1 MNEGLRRDSVR
12 DGDKTEERS
21 KEELQK
27 SGTRIDE
34 LETVEAQR
42 QQTDQTPLESIEE
55 YRFLIDHSKE
65 IILVLNKRGQIIFA
79 NKSTLTNFGYSKE
92 ELIGKT
98 ITHFLAKGS
107 IKKAL
112 YALGQ
117 EFLGRPQRELEVQ
130 ATTRDGEIRYLSVAE
145 GSAPIY
151 ENGKLIGVMIS
162 ASDITERKKDEEILR
177 KRSAQLE
184 LIHHIQSEIPMN
196 TDIETILIRAA
207 ESIGK
212 SFGYYKISVN
222 LYDRETNEI
231 EYLTGWNKTGLSL
244 PRGHRQKLGQGLI
257 GKAGLAKQTIVAN
270 DVSKEPDYIPYHLTE
285 TKAELII
292 PLLVQDKLVGVLDL
306 QATQVDAFSKED
318 VAILG
323 SIANYI
329 AYIIDWRQREE
340 ALRESEEKFRSL
352 AEQSP
357 NMIFIN
363 KKGRVVYINAKCE
376 EIMGYKR
383 EEIYSPDFD
392 FLILTAPEFRD
403 RIKTNFSSH
412 KKGGEVLPLTYALLT
427 KEGKRIEAILATKL
441 IDYGKEKAILGIVTD
456 ITEQKR
462 AEEAIKNSEERF
474 KMIFEY
480 APDAYYLNDMKGS
493 FIDGN
498 KAAEKV
504 TGYKREELIGSS
516 FLKLRLLSLDQIPRA
531 AALLAKNAMGRPTG
545 PDEFVLKRKDGAKVS
560 VEISTYPVK
569 IKGKTLV
576 LGIARDITER
586 KHAEEALQ
594 ESEEKFRSMSD
605 SAQDAIL
612 MMDHQGNISYWNKAA
627 EKILGY
633 SAQETLGQELHTF
646 LAPKHYQAAFTEAF
660 SQFKKI
666 GQGPAVGKMLELKT
680 LRKDG
685 TEIPIELSIS
695 ATKLKGQWNAIGML
709 RDITERKRVENDL
722 KQSSL
727 RLGQALGSIINVVG
741 ATVELKDPYTAG
753 HQKRV
758 ADLARSIAT
767 EMALSKDQIEG
778 IRIAG
783 IIHDIGK
790 ISVPAE
796 ILSKPGKLNENEF
809 YLIKNHAQVG
819 YEILKD
825 IEFQWPI
832 AQIVYQHHE
841 RMDGSGYPRGLKGE
855 DIILEARILAVAD
868 AVEAMASHRPYRP
881 ALGIDKAL
889 EEISQKKGILYDP
902 DVVDVCLKLFSEN
915 KFKFE

>member
-1 MNEGLRRDSVR
+1 MR
-12 DGDKTEERS
+12 DGDKTEEQS
-21 KEELQK
+21 KEKLQK
-27 SGTRIDE
+27 LGKRIDE
-34 LETVEAQR
+34 LKTVEAQR
-42 QQTDQTPLESIEE
+42 RQTKQKPLESEE
-55 YRFLIDHSKE
+55 GYRFLIDHSKE
-65 IILVLNKRGQIIFA
+65 IILVLNKRGKIIFA
-79 NKSTLTNFGYSKE
+79 NKSTLTNYGYSKE
-92 ELIGKT
+92 ELIGKS
-98 ITHFLAKGS
+98 ITHFLARGS
-107 IKKAL
+107 SKKAL
-112 YALGQ
+112 YALAQ
-117 EFLGRPQRELEVQ
+117 EFLGRRQGELEIQ
-130 ATTRDGEIRYLSVAE
+130 ATTRSGEIRYLSVAE

-162 ASDITERKKDEEILR
+162 ASDITERKQAEEILQ

-196 TDIETILIRAA
+196 TDMETILIRAA

-212 SFGYYKISVN
+212 CFGYYKISVN
-222 LYDRETNEI
+222 LYDQKTNEI
-231 EYLTGWNKTGLSL
+231 EYLTGWNKTGLSI

-257 GKAGLAKQTIVAN
+257 GKAGLSKQTIIAN
-270 DVSKEPDYIPYHLTE
+270 DVSKEPDYITYHLTE

-292 PLLVQDKLVGVLDL
+292 PLLVQDKFVGVLDL
-306 QATQVDAFSKED
+306 QATRVNAFSKED
-318 VAILG
+318 VSVLQAV
-323 SIANYI
+323 ANYI

-357 NMIFIN
+357 NIIFIN
-363 KKGRVVYINAKCE
+363 NKGRVVYINAKCE
-376 EIMGYKR
+376 EIMGYQR

-392 FLILTAPEFRD
+392 FLILIDPEFRD
-403 RIKTNFSSH
+403 GIKTNFSSH
-412 KKGGEVLPLTYALLT
+412 VKGGEVLPLTCALLT
-427 KEGKRIEAILATKL
+427 KEGKRIEVILTTKL

-480 APDAYYLNDMKGS
+480 APDAYYLNDMKGY

-516 FLKLRLLSLDQIPRA
+516 FLKLGLLSLDQVPRA
-531 AALLAKNAMGRPTG
+531 AALLVKNAMGRPTG

-586 KHAEEALQ
+586 KHGEKELLQ
-594 ESEEKFRSMSD
+594 TSEK
-605 SAQDAIL
+605 
-612 MMDHQGNISYWNKAA
+612 
-627 EKILGY
+627 
-633 SAQETLGQELHTF
+633 
-646 LAPKHYQAAFTEAF
+646 
-660 SQFKKI
+660 
-666 GQGPAVGKMLELKT
+666 
-680 LRKDG
+680 LR
-685 TEIPIELSIS
+685 
-695 ATKLKGQWNAIGML
+695 
-709 RDITERKRVENDL
+709 
-722 KQSSL
+722 
-727 RLGQALGSIINVVG
+727 QALGSIINVVG

-778 IRIAG
+778 IRIVG

-796 ILSKPGKLNENEF
+796 ILSKPGKLNENE
-809 YLIKNHAQVG
+809 YCLIKNHAQVG

-832 AQIVYQHHE
+832 AQVVYQHHE
-841 RMDGSGYPRGLKGE
+841 RMDGSGYPQGLKGE
-855 DIILEARILAVAD
+855 DILLEARILAVAD

-902 DVVDVCLKLFSEN
+902 DVVDVCIKLFSEN

>member
-1 MNEGLRRDSVR
+1 MR
-12 DGDKTEERS
+12 DGDKTKEQS

-27 SGTRIDE
+27 LGKRIDE

-42 QQTDQTPLESIEE
+42 QQTEQTPLESIEG

-65 IILVLNKRGQIIFA
+65 IILVLNKRGKIIFA
-79 NKSTLTNFGYSKE
+79 NKSTLTTFDYSKE
-92 ELIGKT
+92 ELIGKS
-98 ITHFLAKGS
+98 ITHFLARGS

-112 YALGQ
+112 YALAQ
-117 EFLGRPQRELEVQ
+117 EFLGRPQRELEIQ
-130 ATTRDGEIRYLSVAE
+130 ATTRSGEIRYLSVAE
-145 GSAPIY
+145 GSAPVY

-162 ASDITERKKDEEILR
+162 ASDITERKQAEEILQ

-184 LIHHIQSEIPMN
+184 LIHHIQNEIPMN

-222 LYDRETNEI
+222 LYDQKTNEI
-231 EYLTGWNKTGLSL
+231 EYLTGWNKTGLSI

-257 GKAGLAKQTIVAN
+257 GKAGLSKQTIIAN
-270 DVSKEPDYIPYHLTE
+270 DVSKEPDYIVYHLTE

-306 QATQVDAFSKED
+306 QATRVNAFSKED
-318 VAILG
+318 VSVFQAV
-323 SIANYI
+323 ANYI

-352 AEQSP
+352 AELSP
-357 NMIFIN
+357 NMIFVN
-363 KKGRVVYINAKCE
+363 KKGRVVYINVKCE

-383 EEIYSPDFD
+383 EEIYSLDFD
-392 FLILTAPEFRD
+392 FLILIAPEFRGGL
-403 RIKTNFSSH
+403 KTNFSSH
-412 KKGGEVLPLTYALLT
+412 MKGGEVLPLTCALLT
-427 KEGKRIEAILATKL
+427 KEGKRIEVILTTKL

-462 AEEAIKNSEERF
+462 VEEAIKNSEERF

-480 APDAYYLNDMKGS
+480 APDAYYLNDMKGN

-516 FLKLRLLSLDQIPRA
+516 FLKLSLLSLDQVPRA
-531 AALLAKNAMGRPTG
+531 AALLVKNAMGRPTG

-586 KHAEEALQ
+586 KHGEKELLQ
-594 ESEEKFRSMSD
+594 TSEK
-605 SAQDAIL
+605 
-612 MMDHQGNISYWNKAA
+612 
-627 EKILGY
+627 
-633 SAQETLGQELHTF
+633 
-646 LAPKHYQAAFTEAF
+646 
-660 SQFKKI
+660 
-666 GQGPAVGKMLELKT
+666 
-680 LRKDG
+680 LR
-685 TEIPIELSIS
+685 
-695 ATKLKGQWNAIGML
+695 
-709 RDITERKRVENDL
+709 
-722 KQSSL
+722 
-727 RLGQALGSIINVVG
+727 QALGSIINVVG

-767 EMALSKDQIEG
+767 EMVLSKDQIEG

-783 IIHDIGK
+783 TIHDIGK

-796 ILSKPGKLNENEF
+796 ILSKPGRLNENEF
-809 YLIKNHAQVG
+809 CLIKNHAQVG

-841 RMDGSGYPRGLKGE
+841 KMDGSGYPQGLKGE

-868 AVEAMASHRPYRP
+868 VVEAMASHRPYRP

-902 DVVDVCLKLFSEN
+902 DVVDVCIKLFSEN

>member
-1 MNEGLRRDSVR
+1 MR
-12 DGDKTEERS
+12 DGDKREEQS
-21 KEELQK
+21 KEKLQK
-27 SGTRIDE
+27 LGKRIDE

-42 QQTDQTPLESIEE
+42 QQTKQTPLESTEG
-55 YRFLIDHSKE
+55 YRFLVDHSKE
-65 IILVLNKRGQIIFA
+65 IILVLNKRGKIIFA

-92 ELIGKT
+92 ELIGKS
-98 ITHFLAKGS
+98 ITHFLARGS

-112 YALGQ
+112 YALAQ

-130 ATTRDGEIRYLSVAE
+130 ATTRSGEIRYLSVAE

-162 ASDITERKKDEEILR
+162 ASDITERKQAEEILK

-196 TDIETILIRAA
+196 TDIETILIRTA

-222 LYDRETNEI
+222 LYDREKNEI

-257 GKAGLAKQTIVAN
+257 GKAGLSKQTIVAN

-306 QATQVDAFSKED
+306 QATRVNAFSKED

-323 SIANYI
+323 SVANYI

-340 ALRESEEKFRSL
+340 ALR
-352 AEQSP
+352 
-357 NMIFIN
+357 
-363 KKGRVVYINAKCE
+363 
-376 EIMGYKR
+376 
-383 EEIYSPDFD
+383 
-392 FLILTAPEFRD
+392 
-403 RIKTNFSSH
+403 
-412 KKGGEVLPLTYALLT
+412 
-427 KEGKRIEAILATKL
+427 
-441 IDYGKEKAILGIVTD
+441 
-456 ITEQKR
+456 
-462 AEEAIKNSEERF
+462 
-474 KMIFEY
+474 
-480 APDAYYLNDMKGS
+480 
-493 FIDGN
+493 
-498 KAAEKV
+498 
-504 TGYKREELIGSS
+504 
-516 FLKLRLLSLDQIPRA
+516 
-531 AALLAKNAMGRPTG
+531 
-545 PDEFVLKRKDGAKVS
+545 
-560 VEISTYPVK
+560 
-569 IKGKTLV
+569 
-576 LGIARDITER
+576 
-586 KHAEEALQ
+586 

-633 SAQETLGQELHTF
+633 SAQETLGKELHTF
-646 LAPKHYQAAFTEAF
+646 LAPKHYQAAFKEAF
-660 SQFKKI
+660 SRFKKI
-666 GQGPAVGKMLELKT
+666 GQGPAVGKTLELEAE
-680 LRKDG
+680 RKDG

-695 ATKLKGQWNAIGML
+695 ATKLKGEWNAIGIL
-709 RDITERKRVENDL
+709 RDITERKHGEKEL
-722 KQSSL
+722 LQTSEKL
-727 RLGQALGSIINVVG
+727 RQALGSIINVVG

-796 ILSKPGKLNENEF
+796 ILSRPGRLSENEF
-809 YLIKNHAQVG
+809 CLIKNHAQVG

-841 RMDGSGYPRGLKGE
+841 KMDGSGYPQGLKGE

-902 DVVDVCLKLFSEN
+902 DVVHVCVKLFSEN

>member
-1 MNEGLRRDSVR
+1 MR
-12 DGDKTEERS
+12 DGDKREEQS
-21 KEELQK
+21 KEKLQK
-27 SGTRIDE
+27 LGKRIDE

-42 QQTDQTPLESIEE
+42 QQTKQTPLESTEG
-55 YRFLIDHSKE
+55 YRFLVDHSKE
-65 IILVLNKRGQIIFA
+65 IILVLNKRGKIIFA

-92 ELIGKT
+92 ELIGKS
-98 ITHFLAKGS
+98 ITHFLARGS

-112 YALGQ
+112 YALAQ

-130 ATTRDGEIRYLSVAE
+130 ATTRSGEIRYLSVAE

-162 ASDITERKKDEEILR
+162 ASDITERKQAEEILK

-222 LYDRETNEI
+222 LYDQKTNEI
-231 EYLTGWNKTGLSL
+231 EYLTGWNKTGLSI

-257 GKAGLAKQTIVAN
+257 GKAGLSKQTIVAN

-306 QATQVDAFSKED
+306 QATRVNAFSKED

-323 SIANYI
+323 SVANYI

-340 ALRESEEKFRSL
+340 ALR
-352 AEQSP
+352 
-357 NMIFIN
+357 
-363 KKGRVVYINAKCE
+363 
-376 EIMGYKR
+376 
-383 EEIYSPDFD
+383 
-392 FLILTAPEFRD
+392 
-403 RIKTNFSSH
+403 
-412 KKGGEVLPLTYALLT
+412 
-427 KEGKRIEAILATKL
+427 
-441 IDYGKEKAILGIVTD
+441 
-456 ITEQKR
+456 
-462 AEEAIKNSEERF
+462 
-474 KMIFEY
+474 
-480 APDAYYLNDMKGS
+480 
-493 FIDGN
+493 
-498 KAAEKV
+498 
-504 TGYKREELIGSS
+504 
-516 FLKLRLLSLDQIPRA
+516 
-531 AALLAKNAMGRPTG
+531 
-545 PDEFVLKRKDGAKVS
+545 
-560 VEISTYPVK
+560 
-569 IKGKTLV
+569 
-576 LGIARDITER
+576 
-586 KHAEEALQ
+586 

-633 SAQETLGQELHTF
+633 SAQETLGKELHTF
-646 LAPKHYQAAFTEAF
+646 LAPKHYQAAFKEAF
-660 SQFKKI
+660 SRFKKI
-666 GQGPAVGKMLELKT
+666 GQGPAVGKTLELEAE
-680 LRKDG
+680 RKDG

-695 ATKLKGQWNAIGML
+695 ATKLKGEWNAIGIL
-709 RDITERKRVENDL
+709 RDITERKHGEKEL
-722 KQSSL
+722 LQTSEKL
-727 RLGQALGSIINVVG
+727 RQALGSIINVVG

-809 YLIKNHAQVG
+809 CLIKNHAQVG

-841 RMDGSGYPRGLKGE
+841 RMDGSGYPQGLKGE
-855 DIILEARILAVAD
+855 DIIL
-868 AVEAMASHRPYRP
+868 
-881 ALGIDKAL
+881 
-889 EEISQKKGILYDP
+889 
-902 DVVDVCLKLFSEN
+902 
-915 KFKFE
+915 